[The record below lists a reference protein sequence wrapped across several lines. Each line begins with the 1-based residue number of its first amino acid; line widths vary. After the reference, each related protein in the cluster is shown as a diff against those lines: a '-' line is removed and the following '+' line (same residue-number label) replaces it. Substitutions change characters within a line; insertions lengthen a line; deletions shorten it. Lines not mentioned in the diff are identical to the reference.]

1 MARHARHAAQIRR
14 AGAARTAAIRRLI
27 EAHGEE
33 FRGYYLEEAEKY
45 DITVAPHTGL
55 TVKSQKT
62 TRLAKIIRDSGVLDG
77 IDVPRMPTDRI
88 PVPEA
93 PIVTAQ
99 KLTRAEQL
107 DQRAARIP
115 KMPEPGLPSF
125 PIPKPPW
132 ED

>member
-1 MARHARHAAQIRR
+1 MARHPRHAAQMRR
-14 AGAARTAAIRRLI
+14 AAAARAAAIRRLI

-33 FRGYYLEEAEKY
+33 FRGYYLEEAEKF
-45 DITVAPHTGL
+45 DIEVAPHTGL
-55 TVKSQKT
+55 EFRRNQTARV
-62 TRLAKIIRDSGVLDG
+62 AKIIRDSGILDG
-77 IDVPRMPTDRI
+77 VDVPRMPERY

-115 KMPEPGLPSF
+115 QMPAPNLPTF